1 MIIDRNGNRLNIGDR
16 VSFGP
21 YEFTIEVI
29 DDRGSIW
36 GSDLPED
43 NRYVN
48 NNMKNFHNP
57 NFLELIK
64 PKNKWGNSKIEFKF
78 I

>member
-1 MIIDRNGNRLNIGDR
+1 MVDRNGNRLNIGDR
-16 VSFGP
+16 VSFES
-21 YEFTIEVI
+21 YEFTIEEVNI
-29 DDRGSIW
+29 DWVW
-36 GSDLPED
+36 GSNLPED
-43 NRYVN
+43 NRYCTN
-48 NNMKNFHNP
+48 GNKNFHNP

>member
-1 MIIDRNGNRLNIGDR
+1 MVDRNGNRLNIGDR
-16 VSFGP
+16 VSFES
-21 YEFTIEVI
+21 YEFTIEEVR
-29 DDRGSIW
+29 DNWIW

-48 NNMKNFHNP
+48 NGMRNFHNP